1 MGLASQNEP
10 LERVSRWLGGVFWV
24 LECRCEY
31 EVAER
36 SRRAV
41 DGLECRTAAV
51 KRVEAAGLVAAAAAL
66 LLLK

>member
-1 MGLASQNEP
+1 M
-10 LERVSRWLGGVFWV
+10 LESRY
-24 LECRCEY
+24 EY

-41 DGLECRTAAV
+41 DGLECRTAAL
-51 KRVEAAGLVAAAAAL
+51 KRVEAAGLVAAAAAAAAL